1 MAERVASTA
10 SYLLVFALLI
20 GLTGLTVATSFVE
33 LGRWHLLVAMSIAG
47 IKATL
52 VVLYF
57 MHVLHG
63 SRLIALV
70 IVAALFWLGILF
82 TLTFSDYLTR
92 DWLRGA
98 SQEYQMKPGTSGKQ
112 P

>member
-1 MAERVASTA
+1 MAERVASRA

-20 GLTGLTVATSFVE
+20 GLTGLTVAASFVH
-33 LGRWHLLVAMSIAG
+33 LGRWHLLVALTIAG
-47 IKATL
+47 VKATL

-63 SRLIALV
+63 SRLIGLV
-70 IVAALFWLGILF
+70 IVAGLFWLGILMA
-82 TLTFSDYLTR
+82 LTFSDYFTR

-98 SQEYQMKPGTSGKQ
+98 SQEYQMQPGTSGKQ